1 MAVGLAV
8 SSADSIPALSKV
20 GGGQPVRANSAETL
34 LSIIAS
40 SMLTFVGVVFTITLV
55 ALQLASAQLSPR
67 VIRTFVRSGVTR
79 LAFGLFLATFAY
91 AIVAILVEGAASS
104 PDVLRLAATL
114 GVLFVLAS
122 LAVFVVYVAAT
133 MRLLQVSWVVSAV
146 AEETRRVLRRDRP
159 VAASYLSVAPP
170 RLDPDPRVVQLKGGP
185 DDTRGEFGVILGVDR
200 GQLVQLGQRYDCLLQ
215 FLPKVGEYLPNWRC
229 RGGGPRWRR
238 PPRRRHTRLCS
249 PRSVTHDVP
258 GSAVRDPPTRGRC
271 QPGPITGRE
280 PADDS
285 RYRHRPSPKSCCSG

>member
-8 SSADSIPALSKV
+8 SSADSIPALAKV

-55 ALQLASAQLSPR
+55 ALQLASAQLSAR

-146 AEETRRVLRRDRP
+146 ADETRRVLRRDRP

-185 DDTRGEFGVILGVDR
+185 DDTRGGV
-200 GQLVQLGQRYDCLLQ
+200 
-215 FLPKVGEYLPNWRC
+215 WRDS
-229 RGGGPRWRR
+229 WRR
-238 PPRRRHTRLCS
+238 PRTVGPTRAAVRLPAAVPAEGGRVS
-249 PRSVTHDVP
+249 AELALPWWPSTVETAPPTTPYAAVFTSVGHARCTRIRCT
-258 GSAVRDPPTRGRC
+258 GSANSWTLPA
-271 QPGPITGRE
+271 GP
-280 PADDS
+280 
-285 RYRHRPSPKSCCSG
+285 YHRP

>member
-1 MAVGLAV
+1 
-8 SSADSIPALSKV
+8 
-20 GGGQPVRANSAETL
+20 
-34 LSIIAS
+34 
-40 SMLTFVGVVFTITLV
+40 MLTFVGVVFTITLV
-55 ALQLASAQLSPR
+55 ALQLASAQLSAR

-146 AEETRRVLRRDRP
+146 ADETRRVLRRDRP